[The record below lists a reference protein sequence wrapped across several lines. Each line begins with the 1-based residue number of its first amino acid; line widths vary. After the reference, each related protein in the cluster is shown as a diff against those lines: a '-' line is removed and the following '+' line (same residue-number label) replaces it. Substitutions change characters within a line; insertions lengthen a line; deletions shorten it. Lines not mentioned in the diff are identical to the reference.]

1 MKLKL
6 NPSAV
11 LWGAMLLGGGGGRS
25 LGVLAEAYTDLPNGK
40 LSSYIASHFK
50 TKIVSVVHT

>member
-6 NPSAV
+6 NPSVV
-11 LWGAMLLGGGGGRS
+11 LSGAMLLRGGRS